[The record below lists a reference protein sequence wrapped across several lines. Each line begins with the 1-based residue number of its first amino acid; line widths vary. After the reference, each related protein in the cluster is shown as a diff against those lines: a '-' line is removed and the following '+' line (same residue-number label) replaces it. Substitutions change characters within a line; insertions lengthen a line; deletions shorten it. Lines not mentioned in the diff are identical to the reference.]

1 MSFHALLAVTMIN
14 MLGIRA
20 SRVLAPLFAIE
31 LGANPFLIGV
41 LAAMDS
47 VFPLLLALYAGKLS
61 DRLGGRAPMIFGS
74 LGMSGGLMVP
84 YFMPSLMGLY
94 LAAALIGLSH
104 VFYNVSMQNLVG
116 TLGTAKERTKNFSNY
131 SLALSFGSLFGPLLA
146 GFAIDVVGHAQGYLI
161 ASLTPLAAVAILA
174 LQPRDA
180 PRAQA
185 AHEAGPRGGGAL
197 ELWRM
202 PGLRRVFIVGG
213 VLLAGIDLFQFYM
226 PIYGHSL
233 GLSAS
238 VIGMVMSMFSV
249 ASFTVRTMLPVL
261 ARRMGEQ
268 ALLAYAMLLGAAAY
282 VSVPFI
288 ANAWVLGAAAFA
300 VGFGLGCGM
309 PLSMTLVYSGCP
321 PGRSGEALGLRV
333 AVNNVMHIIVPVLF
347 GAVGS
352 AFGVGPVFWLSAAL
366 LGGTG
371 WFSKTRRQKE
381 KQHDSE
387 SQRR

>member
-1 MSFHALLAVTMIN
+1 MSFRALLAVTMIN

-61 DRLGGRAPMIFGS
+61 DRLGGRAPMMFGS

-84 YFMPSLMGLY
+84 YFLPSLPGLY
-94 LAAALIGLSH
+94 LSAALIGLSH

-116 TLGTAKERTKNFSNY
+116 TLGTPDQRTRNFSNY

-146 GFAIDVVGHAQGYLI
+146 GFAIDVVGHARGYLI
-161 ASLTPLAAVAILA
+161 ASAAPLIALAILA
-174 LQPRDA
+174 SQHRDTPRTPVA
-180 PRAQA
+180 HA
-185 AHEAGPRGGGAL
+185 AEQRGGAL

-202 PGLRRVFIVGG
+202 PGLRRVFILGG
-213 VLLAGIDLFQFYM
+213 VLLAGIDLFAFYM

-249 ASFTVRTMLPVL
+249 ASFTVRTFLPVL
-261 ARRMGEQ
+261 ARRVGEH

-282 VSVPFI
+282 VAVPFV
-288 ANAWVLGAAAFA
+288 ANAWVLGAVAFA

-309 PLSMTLVYSGCP
+309 PLSMTLIYSGCP
-321 PGRSGEALGLRV
+321 TGRSGEALGLRV
-333 AVNNVMHIIVPVLF
+333 AINNVMHIIVPVVF

-371 WFSKTRRQKE
+371 WFGKRRRQQE
-381 KQHDSE
+381 KPHESE
-387 SQRR
+387 SRRR